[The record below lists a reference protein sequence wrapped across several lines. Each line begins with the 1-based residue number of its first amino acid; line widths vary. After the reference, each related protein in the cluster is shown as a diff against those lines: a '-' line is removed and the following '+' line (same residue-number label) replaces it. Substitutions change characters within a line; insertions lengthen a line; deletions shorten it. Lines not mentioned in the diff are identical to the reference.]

1 MKTKLKKIFKQK
13 RDKNLYIILISIV
26 VSIIAIIFIICL
38 YRYLLKR
45 RKKFIRLAEEKNKT
59 DDNVNNN
66 FGVLSVENSKRWKN
80 WINNFHKIKYET
92 I

>member
-38 YRYLLKR
+38 YRCLLKR

-66 FGVLSVENSKRWKN
+66 FGVLSVENSKR
-80 WINNFHKIKYET
+80 
-92 I
+92 